1 MEEHTHT
8 SSLWVRIAK
17 FLNRRVIKTSYV
29 KSAIYFAIAL
39 GIFLLFCFLHL
50 FLPKVV

>member
-1 MEEHTHT
+1 MEDHTHI

-17 FLNRRVIKTSYV
+17 FLNRRVIKTSYA

-39 GIFLLFCFLHL
+39 AIFLLFCFL
-50 FLPKVV
+50 FLYLTKVV